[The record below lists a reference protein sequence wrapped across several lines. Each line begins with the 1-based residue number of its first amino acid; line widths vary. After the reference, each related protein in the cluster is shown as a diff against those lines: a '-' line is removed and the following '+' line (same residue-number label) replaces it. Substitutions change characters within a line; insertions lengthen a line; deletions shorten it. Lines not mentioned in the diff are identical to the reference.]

1 MKNLSTFIAVF
12 AILAILIVVPVQA
25 VLDEDTSP
33 SIHVRGDSDTRM
45 LQHLE
50 KLEEQG
56 YNVSAIRAAVESG
69 DLEEARTLV
78 RQFMEEHR
86 DELPDSSKKSDQILQ
101 HLEKLEE
108 QGYNVSAIR
117 AAVESG
123 DLEEARTLVR
133 QFMEEHRDELPAPPK
148 GGMKGN
154 HCRSITT

>member
-12 AILAILIVVPVQA
+12 AILAILIAVPVQA
-25 VLDEDTSP
+25 VLDEDTLP

-56 YNVSAIRAAVESG
+56 YNVSAIRAAVEGG
-69 DLEEARTLV
+69 DLKEARAL
-78 RQFMEEHR
+78 
-86 DELPDSSKKSDQILQ
+86 L
-101 HLEKLEE
+101 
-108 QGYNVSAIR
+108 
-117 AAVESG
+117 
-123 DLEEARTLVR
+123 R